1 MGRLQDPTPS
11 PRPVELDICRVR
23 PIESRMMAGWIFF
36 LLFPFCLFLL
46 GFSVFMYFEERKF
59 GDNQFSVKLL
69 PPPMAY
75 RASLAHGLPSLEIRH
90 ADPAASGP

>member
-1 MGRLQDPTPS
+1 MSVG
-11 PRPVELDICRVR
+11 LDIGRVQ
-23 PIESRMMAGWIFF
+23 PLESRMMAGWIFF

-69 PPPMAY
+69 PPPLAY
-75 RASLAHGLPSLEIRH
+75 RSS
-90 ADPAASGP
+90 PATVIPIPLSAAPDYGSR